1 MNKARRWLRI
11 LRCLPTPW
19 AFVATLVL
27 GNLAIVGSVG
37 IIGSVVTRD
46 AVNAFIYH
54 SEALRQTAVTLAVIS
69 TLLILAV
76 TPVPAFLCNTWS
88 KRTAL
93 SMKNAVLS
101 HTMRLPQAV
110 LDARSTSQVYS
121 TATNDLGQLEAI
133 FDGGLHRLVSPVI
146 IGLSSLGAAVW
157 MDWQLALVQLF
168 FVLLASAAGVWLQDR
183 MGQTGLALQEAKGD
197 IAAVYG
203 ETLANSATI
212 RQYGLQT
219 LIDGRFALVNQRLV
233 ERRQALGRLEGLAD
247 SLNHLLLSAA
257 YIGVLGF
264 GAWFALRGAATWGA
278 VAAVLGLQAG
288 VEDLGLV
295 GGAWA
300 RLQASS
306 AGVWRVFA
314 LLDEQVDGQVDGRAD
329 RQVETQA
336 DKQPGRHVEKQAETR
351 IDGQVAHS
359 EPASVTVELDH
370 VSFQYPGHPHRVLCD
385 VSLKLQP
392 SAITAVTGDSGCGKS
407 SLAKIIARLYPP
419 HSGSVRVGGRVA
431 YLPQSAFLFDD
442 TVYSNIL
449 CGNPQAN
456 EAEVVRAAAL
466 AHADVFI
473 RQLPDGYET
482 RVGEHGALLSGGQR
496 QRIALARA
504 LLRNPD
510 VLVLD
515 EPTAALDPLS
525 EREVMAAL
533 QGLAQE
539 RTTLLIS
546 HREQTLRCAH
556 AVYHMES
563 GRLRRV
569 R

>member
-1 MNKARRWLRI
+1 MNKTRLWLRI
-11 LRCLPTPW
+11 LRCLPAPW
-19 AFVATLVL
+19 AFIATLVL
-27 GNLAIVGSVG
+27 GNMAIVGSVA
-37 IIGSVVTRD
+37 ILGSVMTRD
-46 AVNAFIYH
+46 AINAFLYK
-54 SEALRQTAVTLAVIS
+54 SDALRQTAVTLAVIS

-76 TPVPAFLCNTWS
+76 TLIPAFLCNTWS

-93 SMKNAVLS
+93 SMKNVVLS

-110 LDARSTSQVYS
+110 LDVRSKSHVYS
-121 TATNDLGQLEAI
+121 TATNDLEQLEAI
-133 FDGGLHRLVSPVI
+133 FDGGLHRLVSPFI

-168 FVLLASAAGVWLQDR
+168 FVLLASTAGVWLQDR
-183 MGQTGLALQEAKGD
+183 MGQAGQALQEAKSD

-219 LIDGRFALVNQRLV
+219 LIDRRFALVNQRLV
-233 ERRQALGRLEGLAD
+233 EKRQALAQLEGLAD
-247 SLNHLLLSAA
+247 GLNQLLLSSA

-264 GAWFALRGAATWGA
+264 GAWLALRGAVTWGA
-278 VAAVLGLQAG
+278 VAAVLSLQAG
-288 VEDLGLV
+288 VEDLGKV

-300 RLQASS
+300 QLQASS

-314 LLDEQVDGQVDGRAD
+314 LLDEKADGQA
-329 RQVETQA
+329 ETQA
-336 DKQPGRHVEKQAETR
+336 DGQASEQFDSQTG
-351 IDGQVAHS
+351 GQASGQIGGQTGSQIVH
-359 EPASVTVELDH
+359 PALAKGTVELEQ
-370 VSFQYPGHPHRVLCD
+370 VSFQYPDHPQRVLCD
-385 VSLKLQP
+385 VSLKLKP
-392 SAITAVTGDSGCGKS
+392 GVITAIMGDSGCGKS
-407 SLAKIIARLYPP
+407 SLAKVIMGLYSPQ
-419 HSGSVRVGGRVA
+419 SGVMRVSGRVA

-442 TVYSNIL
+442 TVYNNIL
-449 CGNPQAN
+449 CGNPQAT
-456 EAEVVRAAAL
+456 EAEVIRAAVL

-473 RQLPDGYET
+473 RQLPAGYET
-482 RVGEHGALLSGGQR
+482 RAGEHGALLSGGQR

-515 EPTAALDPLS
+515 EPTSALDPLS
-525 EREVMAAL
+525 EREVTAAL
-533 QGLAQE
+533 RALAPE

-546 HREQTLRCAH
+546 HREQTLRCTH

-563 GRLRRV
+563 GRLRQIR
-569 R
+569 